1 MGGFLDRLA
10 AKGGSL
16 FMLLGRLALAAIFV
30 PSGFQKLAHIDSFAH
45 NLAARGVPMSGLMAV
60 VGACVEFFGSLA
72 VAFGFRTRSAALLMA
87 VFTLVAGL
95 ISHRFWQVEGPA
107 HETQYIQFMKNIA
120 ILGGFLCLFA
130 AGPGA
135 IAIGRRGR

>member
-1 MGGFLDRLA
+1 
-10 AKGGSL
+10 
-16 FMLLGRLALAAIFV
+16 
-30 PSGFQKLAHIDSFAH
+30 
-45 NLAARGVPMSGLMAV
+45 
-60 VGACVEFFGSLA
+60 